1 MVAGTSIGSFVGAL
15 FCEERNAE
23 KVGRRARE
31 WSMWM
36 ASYWDKI
43 LDLTYPATSIF
54 TGEGVMVCVWGGRYC
69 ECVGVLCVSECY
81 WLPSVGRAFN
91 RLIHKV
97 FGEKQIEVSIHHVDT
112 YPTCLLNSVFPLHL
126 SLHLSLLPPSFPPPF
141 PQDLWIPYFCVT
153 TDITESKMRVHSAG
167 SLWRYVR
174 SSMSLSGYMPP
185 LCDPVDGHLLL
196 DGGYVNNLPGTV
208 IFLSYCSLTPSF
220 ELSCDRYVN

>member
-1 MVAGTSIGSFVGAL
+1 MLLVAFCRSSLQPPHSQSVWRKTDRSKYPPCRYISI
-15 FCEERNAE
+15 
-23 KVGRRARE
+23 
-31 WSMWM
+31 
-36 ASYWDKI
+36 
-43 LDLTYPATSIF
+43 
-54 TGEGVMVCVWGGRYC
+54 
-69 ECVGVLCVSECY
+69 
-81 WLPSVGRAFN
+81 
-91 RLIHKV
+91 
-97 FGEKQIEVSIHHVDT
+97 
-112 YPTCLLNSVFPLHL
+112 CLLNSVFPLHL

>member
-1 MVAGTSIGSFVGAL
+1 MLLVAFCRSSLQPPHSQSVWRKTDRSKYPPCRYISHL
-15 FCEERNAE
+15 FIEQR
-23 KVGRRARE
+23 
-31 WSMWM
+31 
-36 ASYWDKI
+36 
-43 LDLTYPATSIF
+43 F
-54 TGEGVMVCVWGGRYC
+54 
-69 ECVGVLCVSECY
+69 
-81 WLPSVGRAFN
+81 PS
-91 RLIHKV
+91 
-97 FGEKQIEVSIHHVDT
+97 S
-112 YPTCLLNSVFPLHL
+112 SL
-126 SLHLSLLPPSFPPPF
+126 SSSLSSPSLFSSPF

>member
-1 MVAGTSIGSFVGAL
+1 MLLVAFCRSSLQPPHSQSVWRKTDRSKYPPCRYISHL
-15 FCEERNAE
+15 FIEQR
-23 KVGRRARE
+23 
-31 WSMWM
+31 
-36 ASYWDKI
+36 
-43 LDLTYPATSIF
+43 F
-54 TGEGVMVCVWGGRYC
+54 
-69 ECVGVLCVSECY
+69 
-81 WLPSVGRAFN
+81 PS
-91 RLIHKV
+91 
-97 FGEKQIEVSIHHVDT
+97 S
-112 YPTCLLNSVFPLHL
+112 SL
-126 SLHLSLLPPSFPPPF
+126 SSSLSSPPPF